1 MRARVVPV
9 SVAAPDPQTV
19 EEAGE
24 VLRRG
29 GVLVYPTETL
39 YGLGAD
45 AMNPAAVAR
54 VRAAKGRSDGKPILL
69 IADSPERV
77 RSFVGDLSRDIRR
90 VMEACWPGALTLVLP
105 AGPEVPEEVTAG
117 SGTVGVRVPDHPL
130 CRALVAALGGPI
142 TSTSANL
149 SGQATPSTPEELVR
163 VFGSAVDLYLDG
175 GMLAP
180 SPGSTVVDMT
190 AVPARVLRVGAFPV
204 ERLGELLPG
213 LVV

>member
-1 MRARVVPV
+1 MPRVLLTGGG
-9 SVAAPDPQTV
+9 SPDPAV
-19 EEAGE
+19 IAEAVA
-24 VLRRG
+24 VLRG
-29 GVLVYPTETL
+29 GGIIVYPTETL

-45 AMNPAAVAR
+45 AMNGAAVAR

-77 RSFVGDLSRDIRR
+77 CSFVGDLSRDVRK

-105 AGPEVPEEVTAG
+105 AGPDIPEEVTAG
-117 SGTVGVRVPDHPL
+117 TGTVGVRVPEYPL
-130 CRALVAALGGPI
+130 CRALVAELGRPI

-149 SGQATPSTPEELVR
+149 SGEPAPSTADGLVR
-163 VFGSAVDLYLDG
+163 VFGSTVDLYLDG
-175 GMLAP
+175 GTLAP

-190 AVPARVLRVGAFPV
+190 VVPARVLRVGAFPV
-204 ERLGELLPG
+204 QRLGELLPG

>member
-1 MRARVVPV
+1 MRKRVVPV
-9 SVAAPDPQTV
+9 SMVAPDPAIV
-19 EEAGE
+19 EEAGL

-29 GVLVYPTETL
+29 GVIAYPTETL

-45 AMNPAAVAR
+45 AMNREAVAR
-54 VRAAKGRSDGKPILL
+54 VRAVKGRSDGKPILL
-69 IADSPERV
+69 LADSAERV
-77 RSFVGDLSRDIRR
+77 RSFVGDLSGEVRR

-105 AGPEVPEEVTAG
+105 AGPEVPGEVTAG

-130 CRALVAALGGPI
+130 CRALVAELGQPI
-142 TSTSANL
+142 TSTSANR
-149 SGQATPSTPEELVR
+149 SGEPTPSTPAELVR

-190 AVPARVLRVGAFPV
+190 VAPARVLRVGAFPV
-204 ERLGELLPG
+204 QRLGELLPG